1 LQLLTFFGKI
11 TKKLKRITT
20 MAKHQFQTEA
30 NQILQL
36 MIHSLYSNKEI
47 FLRELISNGSDAL
60 DKLNMLVLTD
70 ENYKGVKFD
79 PRIDIVP
86 NKEANTLTISDT
98 GIGMNEEDLLN
109 NLGTIA
115 KSGTKAFLENLT
127 GDAKKDSHLIGQFGV
142 GFYSAFMVA
151 SKIEV
156 VTKKAGEEKAY
167 KWVSDGSG
175 EFEIEETQKDSHGT
189 AITLYLNED
198 ETEFLE
204 AYRIEAIVKKYSNH
218 IPFPIFLEKEK
229 VIPAKT
235 DDDGKEIEPS
245 RTEMEVV
252 QINNAIAL
260 WKFSKSDISD
270 DEYKAFYETM
280 AHSNEE
286 PLTWMHHKAEG
297 AIEYTTL
304 FYIPSKAP
312 MDIYRVDYQPGIKL
326 YINRVFIT
334 DDDKELMPTYLRF
347 LRGVI
352 DSSDLPL
359 NVSREILQSNP
370 VMAKI
375 KNASVKKVLS
385 ELAKMMKKQPEKY
398 DTFYKEFGN
407 VLKEGLYNDFANREK
422 ILELLKFHTLNSDEM
437 TTIEEFVKNV
447 DEEKKEIYYLAAKSS
462 IDMLK
467 HAPVLEKFKSR
478 GIDVLLLNE
487 EVDTIIFPMVTEY
500 KEYKLV
506 PAADAKFE
514 ESEDEKKAKEELA
527 KEFEGFTKEVKD
539 ILGDAVKSVEVST
552 ELTESAVALK
562 ADKEDP
568 AYMMAQMMK
577 QMGQGGDVEEPAPI
591 LEINPNHELIKKLKE
606 SADQNL
612 VSDAAHVLLD
622 QAKLFDSQELD
633 DTADFVA
640 RLNRII
646 TKAL

>member
-1 LQLLTFFGKI
+1 
-11 TKKLKRITT
+11 

-47 FLRELISNGSDAL
+47 FLRELISNASDAL

-70 ENYKGVKFD
+70 EKYKGVEFN
-79 PRIDIVP
+79 PRIDIIP
-86 NKEANTLTISDT
+86 NKDAKTLTIKDT
-98 GIGMNEEDLLN
+98 GIGMNEEDLMN

-151 SKIEV
+151 HKIEV
-156 VTKKAGEEKAY
+156 ITKKAAEDKAY

-175 EFEIEETQKDSHGT
+175 EFEIEETTKDSHGT
-189 AITLYLNED
+189 EIILYLNDE

-204 AYRIEAIVKKYSNH
+204 EHRIESIVKKYSNH
-218 IPFPIFLEKEK
+218 IPFPIFMEKDK
-229 VIPAKT
+229 FIPAKT

-245 RTEMEVV
+245 RTEREVV
-252 QINNAIAL
+252 QINNANAL
-260 WKFSKSDISD
+260 WTLPKSEISD
-270 DEYKAFYETM
+270 EDYKAFYETL

-312 MDIYRVDYQPGIKL
+312 MDIYRVDYQPGVKL

-352 DSSDLPL
+352 DSADLPL

-375 KNASVKKVLS
+375 RNASVKKVLS
-385 ELAKMMKKQPEKY
+385 ELGKMMKKDSEKY

-447 DEEKKEIYYLAAKSS
+447 KVNGEAREGDLGQDEEKKEIYYITGKTSV
-462 IDMLK
+462 DMLK
-467 HAPVLEKFKSR
+467 RSPVLEKFKSR
-478 GIDVLLLNE
+478 GIDVLILNE
-487 EVDTIIFPMVTEY
+487 EIDTIIFPMVTEY
-500 KEYKLV
+500 KEYKLI

-514 ESEDEKKAKEELA
+514 ESEEEKKAKEEKA
-527 KEFEGFTKEVKD
+527 KEFEGFTKELKN
-539 ILGDAVKSVEVST
+539 ILGDEVKSVEVST
-552 ELTESAVALK
+552 ELTDSPVAIK

-577 QMGQGGDVEEPAPI
+577 QMGQGSDVEEPAPI
-591 LEINPNHELIKKLKE
+591 LEINPDHELIKKLKD

-612 VSDAAHVLLD
+612 ISDAAHVLLD
-622 QAKLFDSQELD
+622 QAKLFDGQELD
-633 DTADFVA
+633 DTADFVT

>member
-1 LQLLTFFGKI
+1 
-11 TKKLKRITT
+11 

-47 FLRELISNGSDAL
+47 FLRELISNASDAL

-70 ENYKGVKFD
+70 EKYKSVKFD
-79 PRIDIVP
+79 PRIDI
-86 NKEANTLTISDT
+86 KRDKDAKLLTIADT
-98 GIGMNEEDLLN
+98 GIGMNEEDLMN

-127 GDAKKDSHLIGQFGV
+127 GDQKVDSHLIGQFGV
-142 GFYSAFMVA
+142 GFYAAFMVA
-151 SKIEV
+151 DKVEV
-156 VTKKAGEEKAY
+156 ITKKAGEEQAY

-175 EFEIEETQKDSHGT
+175 EFEIEPAEKEGHGT
-189 AITLYLNED
+189 EIILHLKDGE
-198 ETEFLE
+198 EEFLE
-204 AYRIEAIVKKYSNH
+204 EYRIEAIIKKYSNH
-218 IPFPIFLEKEK
+218 IPFPIFMDKEK
-229 VIPAKT
+229 HIPAKT

-245 RTEMEVV
+245 RTEIENV
-252 QINNAIAL
+252 QINSANAL
-260 WKFSKSDISD
+260 WTLPKSELKEED
-270 DEYKAFYETM
+270 YKSFYETI

-286 PLTWMHHKAEG
+286 PLTWMHNKAEG

-312 MDIYRVDYQPGIKL
+312 MDIFRVDYQPGIKL

-352 DSSDLPL
+352 DSKDLPL

-375 KNASVKKVLS
+375 RNASVKKVLS
-385 ELAKMMKKQPEKY
+385 ELAKMMKKEPEKY

-422 ILELLKFHTLNSDEM
+422 ILELLKFHTLNSDKM
-437 TTIEEFVKNV
+437 VTIEEFVKNV
-447 DEEKKEIYYLAAKSS
+447 DEAKKEIYYLANKGSV
-462 IDMLK
+462 DMLK
-467 HAPVLEKFKSR
+467 HSPLLEKFKAR

-506 PAADAKFE
+506 PVADAKFE
-514 ESEDEKKAKEELA
+514 ESEEEKKAKEELA
-527 KEFEGFTKEVKD
+527 KEFEGLAKEFKET
-539 ILGDAVKSVEVST
+539 LGDAVKEVAVTT
-552 ELTESAVALK
+552 ELTDSPVALK
-562 ADKEDP
+562 IDKDDP
-568 AYMMAQMMK
+568 AFMMAQMMK
-577 QMGQGGDVEEPAPI
+577 QMGQAGEVEEPAPI
-591 LEINPNHELIKKLKE
+591 LEINPKHELIAKLKE
-606 SADQNL
+606 SSDQNL
-612 VSDAAHVLLD
+612 IEDAAHVLFD
-622 QAKLFDSQELD
+622 QAKLFDGREID
-633 DTADFVA
+633 DTAEFA
-640 RLNRII
+640 MRLNRIMA
-646 TKAL
+646 KAL